1 MINIF
6 TVYLKNIESANI
18 KLSGGVTTSYYINLI
33 INNIAKKLT
42 YCGINHSFGE
52 FIPSKNPKESIIL
65 SFKTNNSINCI
76 PCKKS
81 GLSIYFNSG
90 NPESTMISKI
100 IHRNLKNIYYNP
112 LNINLISNKNQ
123 ELRFYS
129 ECIVSMFLN
138 NNKKDLDWIRGNIDN
153 ICGVITISICEF
165 FGLPFVHSNMNKFGI
180 VKTSTSAYSRPIENS
195 KLAFS
200 CKQNQKV
207 RICGQWENWYIVEE
221 NNIFGYIPTKYLFT

>member
-1 MINIF
+1 MIDIF
-6 TVYLKNIESANI
+6 KVYLKNTNNED
-18 KLSGGVTTSYYINLI
+18 KRLPGGVTASYYINLI
-33 INNIAKKLT
+33 NINIAKKLKS
-42 YCGINHSFGE
+42 CGINHSFGE
-52 FIPSKNPKESIIL
+52 FIPSKNPRESIIL

-81 GLSIYFNSG
+81 GLSIYFHSG

-123 ELRFYS
+123 ELRFYP

-165 FGLPFVHSNMNKFGI
+165 FGLPFVHHKMNEFGI
-180 VKTSTSAYSRPIENS
+180 LNTNTNTYLRPSKNS
-195 KLAFS
+195 KIAFS
-200 CKQNQKV
+200 CKQNQKIH
-207 RICGQWENWYIVEE
+207 ICGQWENWYIVEE
-221 NNIFGYIPTKYLFT
+221 SNIFGYIPTKYLFT

>member
-1 MINIF
+1 MIDIF
-6 TVYLKNIESANI
+6 KVYLKNTNNED
-18 KLSGGVTTSYYINLI
+18 KRLPGGVTASYYINLI
-33 INNIAKKLT
+33 NINIAKKLKS
-42 YCGINHSFGE
+42 CGINHSFGE

-90 NPESTMISKI
+90 NPESKMISEI
-100 IHRNLKNIYYNP
+100 IFKHFKNIYYNP
-112 LNINLISNKNQ
+112 SSVNLVSSKSQ
-123 ELRFYS
+123 KSRFYP
-129 ECIVSMFLN
+129 ECVISLGFN
-138 NNKKDLDWIRGNIDN
+138 SNKKDLNWICGNIDK
-153 ICGVITISICEF
+153 IAGIIAISICEF

-207 RICGQWENWYIVEE
+207 HICGQWETWYIVEK
-221 NNIFGYIPTKYLFT
+221 NNSFGYIPTKYFVI

>member
-1 MINIF
+1 MINIS

-18 KLSGGVTTSYYINLI
+18 RLSGGVTTSYYINLI

-42 YCGINHSFGE
+42 YCGINHSFEE
-52 FIPSKNPKESIIL
+52 FIPSKNPRESIIL

-76 PCKKS
+76 PCKKA
-81 GLSIYFNSG
+81 GLSIYFHSG

-123 ELRFYS
+123 ELRFYP

-138 NNKKDLDWIRGNIDN
+138 NNKKDLNWLRGNIDN

-165 FGLPFVHSNMNKFGI
+165 FGLPFVHHKMNEFGI
-180 VKTSTSAYSRPIENS
+180 LNTNTNTYLRPSKNS
-195 KLAFS
+195 KIAFS
-200 CKQNQKV
+200 CKQNQKIH
-207 RICGQWENWYIVEE
+207 ICGQWENWYIVEE
-221 NNIFGYIPTKYLFT
+221 SNIFGYIPTNYLCT

>member
-18 KLSGGVTTSYYINLI
+18 RLSGGVTTSYYINLI

-42 YCGINHSFGE
+42 CCGINHSFVE
-52 FIPSKNPKESIIL
+52 FIPSKNPRENIIL
-65 SFKTNNSINCI
+65 SFKTNNSPNCI

-81 GLSIYFNSG
+81 GASIYFNSG
-90 NPESTMISKI
+90 NPESKMISEI
-100 IHRNLKNIYYNP
+100 IFKHFKSIYYNP
-112 LNINLISNKNQ
+112 SSVNLVSSKSQ
-123 ELRFYS
+123 KSRFYP
-129 ECIVSMFLN
+129 ECVISLGFN
-138 NNKKDLDWIRGNIDN
+138 SNKKDLNWICGNIDK
-153 ICGVITISICEF
+153 IAGIIAISICEF

-200 CKQNQKV
+200 CKQNKKI

-221 NNIFGYIPTKYLFT
+221 NNIFGYIPTKHLFT

>member
-1 MINIF
+1 MIKIF
-6 TVYLKNIESANI
+6 IVYLKNVENTNTR
-18 KLSGGVTTSYYINLI
+18 LSGGVTINYYINLI
-33 INNIAKKLT
+33 INNIAKKLKF
-42 YCGINHSFGE
+42 CGINHSFGE
-52 FIPSKNPKESIIL
+52 FIPSKNPRESIIL

-123 ELRFYS
+123 ELRFYP

-180 VKTSTSAYSRPIENS
+180 VKTSTSAYLRPIENS
-195 KLAFS
+195 KISFS
-200 CKQNQKV
+200 CKQNKKIH
-207 RICGQWENWYIVEE
+207 ICGQWENWYIVEE

>member
-1 MINIF
+1 MINIS

-18 KLSGGVTTSYYINLI
+18 RLSGGVTTSYYINLI

-42 YCGINHSFGE
+42 YCGINHSFEE
-52 FIPSKNPKESIIL
+52 FIPSKNPRESIIL

-81 GLSIYFNSG
+81 GLSIYFHSG

-100 IHRNLKNIYYNP
+100 IHRNSKNIYYNP

-123 ELRFYS
+123 ELRFYP

-138 NNKKDLDWIRGNIDN
+138 NNKKDLNWLRGNIDN

-165 FGLPFVHSNMNKFGI
+165 FGLPFVHHKMNEFGI
-180 VKTSTSAYSRPIENS
+180 LNTNTNTYLRPSKNS
-195 KLAFS
+195 KIAFS
-200 CKQNQKV
+200 CKQNQKIH
-207 RICGQWENWYIVEE
+207 ICGQWENWYIVEE
-221 NNIFGYIPTKYLFT
+221 SNIFGYIPTNYLCT

>member
-1 MINIF
+1 MIDIF
-6 TVYLKNIESANI
+6 KVYLKNTNNED
-18 KLSGGVTTSYYINLI
+18 KRLPGGVTASYYINLI
-33 INNIAKKLT
+33 NINIAKKLKF
-42 YCGINHSFGE
+42 CGINHSFGE
-52 FIPSKNPKESIIL
+52 FIPSKNPRESIIL

-90 NPESTMISKI
+90 NPESKMISEI
-100 IHRNLKNIYYNP
+100 IFKHFKSIYYNP
-112 LNINLISNKNQ
+112 SSVNLVSNKSPKS
-123 ELRFYS
+123 RFYP
-129 ECIVSMFLN
+129 ECTISLGFN

-153 ICGVITISICEF
+153 ISGIITISICEF

-195 KLAFS
+195 KISFS
-200 CKQNQKV
+200 CKQNNKI

-221 NNIFGYIPTKYLFT
+221 NNIFGYIPTKYLYM